1 MKNSI
6 LKYIYCLTA
15 WMWGLTLLAQPEFV
29 PDNAKQR
36 VGEILFQRPKSVTFA
51 YKNKGNKPLVIKNV
65 VPSCGCTTVDWT
77 KDPVEPGKAGL
88 ITAVY
93 DAKMLGTFYKE
104 LAVYVEGQDEPIY
117 LSMEGRVVTDMLDY
131 TGDFPIDL
139 GSLRLN
145 ANYVEFDNV
154 NRGDHPYAEF
164 QVVNLER
171 TPYRP
176 ELMHLPSY
184 LTAQSFPEVIA
195 GGKCALFL
203 SDGSDFDRKGGCNDC
218 SDCGSCS
225 DCEHIVGELLEVFLG
240 DLIVIL
246 GDLGVLLHLLE
257 LLDRVAAD
265 VADGDLAALG
275 ILVDLLDELLA
286 ALLGELR
293 EVQADRLTVVL
304 RVDAEVRLLNG
315 ALDEFEGAAVPR
327 GDEQLT
333 RVGRTDGRDLLN
345 GRGRTV
351 IIDHDPVKNCRIGSA
366 CSYGIILKFK

>member
-6 LKYIYCLTA
+6 LKYICCLTA

-51 YKNKGNKPLVIKNV
+51 YKNKGNKPLEIKNV

-195 GGKCALFL
+195 GGKVGRIRLTLDSEKLGLLGLNQTRIFL
-203 SDGSDFDRKGGCNDC
+203 SRYMGDKVSETNEILVSAVLLPDFSNLSEEQLAK
-218 SDCGSCS
+218 SPKIKFSS
-225 DCEHIVGELLEVFLG
+225 E
-240 DLIVIL
+240 DLDF
-246 GDLGVLLHLLE
+246 GDLGGKSKMTQVVTISNEGQEPLEIRSVQVFNQALSVSLSKRTVDPGKSTTMKVTVNEKYLKKAKNRPRVLLITN
-257 LLDRVAAD
+257 DPR
-265 VADGDLAALG
+265 
-275 ILVDLLDELLA
+275 
-286 ALLGELR
+286 
-293 EVQADRLTVVL
+293 QAKTVVN
-304 RVDAEVRLLNG
+304 VNVN
-315 ALDEFEGAAVPR
+315 
-327 GDEQLT
+327 QL
-333 RVGRTDGRDLLN
+333 
-345 GRGRTV
+345 
-351 IIDHDPVKNCRIGSA
+351 
-366 CSYGIILKFK
+366 